1 MLKYAFDKIKGLF
14 RKNGKQN
21 SIEVGTME
29 NGNIYQDSVVKI
41 ENPAIAISH
50 IKDNPEDL

>member
-1 MLKYAFDKIKGLF
+1 MLKNKETYYAEICICKIKGLF
-14 RKNGKQN
+14 WKNGKQN

-41 ENPAIAISH
+41 ENPAIATAI
-50 IKDNPEDL
+50 